1 MFPIHQMNI
10 YNFDLNLLRI
20 LDALLRER
28 NVSRAAERLSLSQ
41 PAVSN
46 ALNRLRELLDD
57 PLLVRVGRAM
67 QPTPRA
73 LSLETPIRDA
83 LQQIEHTL
91 NAGDFFD
98 PSTSRQRFV
107 IAVTDYVELICMPR
121 LMAHLAQVAP
131 GIQLAI
137 EHLTP
142 SLPAE
147 ALDNGELDLVLGR
160 FVEVPT
166 RFHTRRWASATLQ
179 VALRQSHPL
188 ADEALDLDRF
198 LRLRHLWVHGGQT
211 RGMVD
216 QWLEEHGLSR
226 DVVYTTPNYLQAAH
240 IVASSDLAAVLPT
253 QLARYFA
260 ELMPLRLF
268 ELPFDLGSFRLDI
281 VSVAQRERDAALQ
294 WLIEQIVAVAGN
306 AGAGLPHPKKT

>member
-1 MFPIHQMNI
+1 MNI
-10 YNFDLNLLRI
+10 YNFDLNLLRV

-28 NVSRAAERLSLSQ
+28 NVSRAAQRLSLSQ

-46 ALNRLRELLDD
+46 ALGRLRELLDD

-91 NAGDFFD
+91 NAGDCFD
-98 PSTSRQRFV
+98 PATSRQRFV
-107 IAVTDYVELICMPR
+107 IAVTDYVELICMPP

-160 FVEVPT
+160 FLEVPA
-166 RFHTRRWASATLQ
+166 RFHRRHWADETLQ
-179 VALRQSHPL
+179 VALRKDHPL
-188 ADEALDLDRF
+188 VSGTLDLMAF

-216 QWLEEHGLSR
+216 QWLEDHDLSR
-226 DVVYTTPNYLQAAH
+226 EVVYTTPNYLQAAH

-260 ELMPLRLF
+260 ELLPLQLF
-268 ELPFDLGSFRLDI
+268 ELPFEPGTFQLDI
-281 VSVAQRERDAALQ
+281 VSIAQRERDAALQ
-294 WLIEQIVAVAGN
+294 WMIEQIVTIARS
-306 AGAGLPHPKKT
+306 

>member
-1 MFPIHQMNI
+1 MNI
-10 YNFDLNLLRI
+10 YNFDLNLLRV

-46 ALNRLRELLDD
+46 ALGRLRELLDD
-57 PLLVRVGRAM
+57 PLLVRAGRAM

-73 LSLETPIRDA
+73 LSLEAPIRDA

-98 PSTSRQRFV
+98 PATSRQRFV

-142 SLPAE
+142 SLPAA
-147 ALDNGELDLVLGR
+147 ALDDGQLDLVVGR

-166 RFHTRRWASATLQ
+166 RFHTRRWASETLQ
-179 VALRQSHPL
+179 VALRSGHPHVG
-188 ADEALDLDRF
+188 ETLDLEAF

-216 QWLEEHGLSR
+216 QWLEEQGLSR
-226 DVVYTTPNYLQAAH
+226 DVAYTTPNYLQAAH
-240 IVASSDLAAVLPT
+240 IVARSDLAAVLPT

-260 ELMPLRLF
+260 GLLPLRLF
-268 ELPFDLGSFRLDI
+268 DLPFDLGSFRLDV
-281 VSVAQRERDAALQ
+281 VSVAQRERDAGLQ
-294 WLIEQIVAVAGN
+294 WLIEQIVALG
-306 AGAGLPHPKKT
+306 AGAAQPSRSVD